1 MGALIDA
8 HKAEAIIRIRI
19 IRAGRDAW
27 GEIAKSENF
36 EAWLAIGKALTIGKA
51 HALKASGANA
61 PWGQNYCRAFS
72 AWAKETGFSTMRASD
87 RSYAI
92 ALSENLGAITSWR
105 ATLSDKQRG
114 RLRSAQ
120 ANVRRW
126 RIATGQHRQPE
137 DLKLRA
143 TMHWRRFLDCLR
155 AMPPAEREPLWHQS
169 LAEMM
174 VRHAPQ

>member
-1 MGALIDA
+1 MGFA
-8 HKAEAIIRIRI
+8 AI
-19 IRAGRDAW
+19 
-27 GEIAKSENF
+27 
-36 EAWLAIGKALTIGKA
+36 
-51 HALKASGANA
+51 
-61 PWGQNYCRAFS
+61 
-72 AWAKETGFSTMRASD
+72 RASD
-87 RSYAI
+87 RSWAI
-92 ALSENLGAITSWR
+92 ALHENIGAITAWR

-126 RIATGQHRQPE
+126 RIATGQHRQRPD

-174 VRHAPQ
+174 IPHAPQ